1 MGEIILHG
9 DCLVNRVGE
18 LHKLLLHFLNGPED
32 KVEVDMSATGKCDT
46 AFFQLI
52 CSACRS
58 YSKKNKRLVLRNQPP
73 PAVAERFRKAGF
85 IRACEDCDIS
95 ACLFKQAFCD
105 GDEH

>member
-18 LHKLLLHFLNGPED
+18 LHKLLLHLLDAPEEQVD
-32 KVEVDMSATGKCDT
+32 VDMSATGKCDT

-58 YSKKNKRLVLRNQPP
+58 YSQKNKRLVLRSAPP

-85 IRACEDCDIS
+85 IQACEDCDNS

-105 GDEH
+105 KEE